1 MELHKRDYWTIA
13 AIVPLLVVS
22 VLGTGKG
29 KGRAIP
35 MDERHGASLAALKA
49 GKNRSEVE
57 LVCTTC
63 HSKSSL
69 PLPAQHPPK
78 EQCLSCHEL
87 PAP

>member
-1 MELHKRDYWTIA
+1 MVLHKRDYWTFA
-13 AIVPLLVVS
+13 GIVLLLVVLA
-22 VLGTGKG
+22 LGTGKG

-35 MDERHGASLAALKA
+35 LDERHGASLDAIKA
-49 GKNRSEVE
+49 GKKRSAVE
-57 LVCTTC
+57 LICTTC

-87 PAP
+87 PAS